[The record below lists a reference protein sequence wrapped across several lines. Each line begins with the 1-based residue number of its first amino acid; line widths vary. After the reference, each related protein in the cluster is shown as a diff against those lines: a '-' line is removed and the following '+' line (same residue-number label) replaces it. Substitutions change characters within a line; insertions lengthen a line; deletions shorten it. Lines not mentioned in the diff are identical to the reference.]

1 MTCSRKTLQ
10 AGIDVAAFPPR
21 GVVRRL
27 PRGRVS
33 RVVCRLSRGGTVST
47 CVALLQVQA

>member
-10 AGIDVAAFPPR
+10 AGIDVAAFPP
-21 GVVRRL
+21 

-33 RVVCRLSRGGTVST
+33 RGNSQHVCGAAASAGLMDLGMD
-47 CVALLQVQA
+47 LLV

>member
-33 RVVCRLSRGGTVST
+33 RVWFGVST